1 MDYFIQMNNN
11 QWEQRYQQGTTGWD
25 RGDSSPNLHYWIEK
39 QSLEACR
46 ILVPGC
52 GNGHEVLHLA
62 KKGFDV
68 VAIDIALSAIE
79 NLTDALAAN
88 QLQAEAVQADFF
100 TWQPE
105 QAFDVIY
112 EQTSLC
118 ALPPA
123 QWQAYEQ
130 CLYQWLKPKGKLLA
144 QFMQT
149 GNKGGPPFH
158 CDVSAMFDLFTP
170 QRWTWGEEHTTQ
182 VVHSKGLQER
192 VYLLEKC

>member
-1 MDYFIQMNNN
+1 MNNTP
-11 QWEQRYQQGTTGWD
+11 WEQRYQQGKTGWD
-25 RGDSSPNLHYWIEK
+25 RGDSSPNLHHW
-39 QSLEACR
+39 LEEQAIKPCR

-62 KKGFDV
+62 EKGFDV
-68 VAIDIALSAIE
+68 VAIDIAPSAIS
-79 NLTDALAAN
+79 NLESALKAN

-100 TWQPE
+100 KWQPE
-105 QAFDVIY
+105 QTFDAIY

-118 ALPPA
+118 SLPPA

-149 GNKGGPPFH
+149 NEEGGPPFH
-158 CDVSAMFDLFTP
+158 CDISAMSDLFTP
-170 QRWTWGEEHTTQ
+170 QRWKWSEEHTTQ
-182 VVHSKGLQER
+182 VIHSRGKCEK